1 MNAQA
6 FHTAI
11 IRLGLLEAADLAA
24 EGIRLSK
31 REQQMFDADAVTFFA
46 TDAGP
51 TRRQQIFDLI
61 EQPRRV
67 PVVGVIEDRDA
78 ARAA

>member
-6 FHTAI
+6 FHTAVL
-11 IRLGLLEAADLAA
+11 RLGLLEAADLTAA
-24 EGIRLSK
+24 GIRLSK

-46 TDAGP
+46 ADAGP

-61 EQPRRV
+61 EHPRTV
-67 PVVGVIEDRDA
+67 PVVAVIEDRDA